1 MWEVEGTEEF
11 VAWFEALDREDNVRV
26 EATVE
31 HLERL
36 GPGLGRPWA
45 DSLGG
50 TRIKELIPRVG
61 HLRILEEG
69 LIR

>member
-1 MWEVEGTEEF
+1 MSGVEGTEEF
-11 VAWFEALDREDNVRV
+11 VAWFDALDREDTVRI

-31 HLERL
+31 PLERL

-45 DSLGG
+45 NSLWG
-50 TRIKELIPRVG
+50 
-61 HLRILEEG
+61 EG